1 MFISL
6 LLLVS
11 HCYILL
17 PVRLHIKF
25 TVYINHSIIVCLLHQ
40 APPGCGLFSCK
51 CCCYSVRAGQTCF
64 TPQAQLRWNLSLPR
78 STSSSSTAP
87 LRPTRSPCSCPE
99 GWWSLSCIRFWM
111 GSITSMPTGCST
123 GIWWAAILASLLQ
136 FPRTDTH
143 QQQLFILEPF
153 PKATP
158 LTSQKRWYPRSCL
171 VAAPGQVDINVEL
184 EI

>member
-1 MFISL
+1 ME
-6 LLLVS
+6 
-11 HCYILL
+11 
-17 PVRLHIKF
+17 K
-25 TVYINHSIIVCLLHQ
+25 
-40 APPGCGLFSCK
+40 LFSCE
-51 CCCYSVRAGQTCF
+51 CCSYTVRTDKTCF

-136 FPRTDTH
+136 FPFRDTH
-143 QQQLFILEPF
+143 RLQHTLHRGAVFF
-153 PKATP
+153 PKAT
-158 LTSQKRWYPRSCL
+158 LASHKHCYPGEVEVVLWQPRVVSSHLSFSFFWFCESG
-171 VAAPGQVDINVEL
+171 VYIKKEINNQPTFCKHR
-184 EI
+184 INPN